1 MRLEVVSSTNPTTE
15 DAYCILPHSLK
26 LRRATVAELTEDKS
40 ATETRRHRDSLC
52 LCVSVAHSLCALP
65 FLCVDFPHGLLET
78 VSPCPW

>member
-52 LCVSVAHSLCALP
+52 LCVSVACSLGAL
-65 FLCVDFPHGLLET
+65 LLLGVDQSNEL
-78 VSPCPW
+78 